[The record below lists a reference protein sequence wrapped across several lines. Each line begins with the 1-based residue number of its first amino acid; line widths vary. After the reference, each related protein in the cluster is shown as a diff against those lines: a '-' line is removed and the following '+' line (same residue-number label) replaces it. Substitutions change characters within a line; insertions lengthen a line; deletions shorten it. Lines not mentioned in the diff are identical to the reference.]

1 MFRYRNFHKAIV
13 MTAMVILLCLVC
25 LTGATY
31 ALFVSDP
38 DAGTIGI
45 VATAGE
51 IKVDIIDPDSG
62 DTLVGSALKFQTT
75 SANQSVSF
83 EPGAVFF
90 TQPFRIKNEG
100 SISINY
106 RLSVSVKNEEERK
119 ELEDAFDLWI
129 VTDPHDLENAQ
140 PMTKFIGH
148 LDTQKNSESTEYYLL
163 IKMKESAGNEY
174 QNKQYNGIGVTVYAV
189 QGNVDVEE

>member
-1 MFRYRNFHKAIV
+1 
-13 MTAMVILLCLVC
+13 MVILLCLVC

>member
-1 MFRYRNFHKAIV
+1 MFRCRNFHKAIV